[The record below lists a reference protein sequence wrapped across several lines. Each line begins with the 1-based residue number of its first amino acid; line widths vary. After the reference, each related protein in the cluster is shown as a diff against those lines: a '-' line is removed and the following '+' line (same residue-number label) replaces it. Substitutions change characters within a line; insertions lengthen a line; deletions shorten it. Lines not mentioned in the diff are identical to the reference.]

1 MTKQDWDDGEVTT
14 TPIKRVLLLIMM
26 MMMMMLTILTAMM
39 YEASILEM
47 PATMMNTWAMVLS

>member
-14 TPIKRVLLLIMM
+14 KPMNMVLLLIMM
-26 MMMMMLTILTAMM
+26 LTTMTAMM

-47 PATMMNTWAMVLS
+47 PATMMNTWAMVL